1 MTETSVQPALEYLTF
16 ATANGALERGLAA
29 LRGGQTVFD
38 LSRLKSSDS
47 SGVAVLMAMLREARA
62 TGKPLSFLNL
72 PVSLKSLL
80 TLYGVDHLL
89 TDCADADAVVSSTT
103 TASPADLHHH

>member
-1 MTETSVQPALEYLTF
+1 MTETTAQPGLENLTF
-16 ATANGALERGLAA
+16 ATAAVALEHGLAA
-29 LRGGQTVFD
+29 IRGGQTQFD
-38 LSRLKSSDS
+38 LAFLKSSDS
-47 SGVAVLMAMLREARA
+47 SGVAVLMAMLREGRA

-89 TDCADADAVVSSTT
+89 TDCATSASAM
-103 TASPADLHHH
+103 ASPADLHHH

>member
-1 MTETSVQPALEYLTF
+1 MTETTVEPALEFLTF
-16 ATANGALERGLAA
+16 ATANRALERGLAA

-38 LSRLKSSDS
+38 LAGLKSSDS

-62 TGKPLSFLNL
+62 TNKPLSFLNL

-80 TLYGVDHLL
+80 SLYGVDHLL
-89 TDCADADAVVSSTT
+89 TDGAAAHPVDP
-103 TASPADLHHH
+103 ASPADLHHH

>member
-1 MTETSVQPALEYLTF
+1 MTENTVKPTLEYLTF
-16 ATANGALERGLAA
+16 ATANAALERGRAA
-29 LRGGQTVFD
+29 IRGGQTVFD

-62 TGKPLSFLNL
+62 SNKPLSFLNL

-89 TDCADADAVVSSTT
+89 NDCAES
-103 TASPADLHHH
+103 SPADLRHH

>member
-1 MTETSVQPALEYLTF
+1 MTEDTVQPTLEYLTF
-16 ATANGALERGLAA
+16 ATANAALGRGLAA
-29 LRGGQTVFD
+29 IRGGQTVFD
-38 LSRLKSSDS
+38 LARLKSSDS

-62 TGKPLSFLNL
+62 LGKPLSFLNL

-89 TDCADADAVVSSTT
+89 NDCA
-103 TASPADLHHH
+103 TASPADLRHH

>member
-62 TGKPLSFLNL
+62 TGTPLSFLNL

-89 TDCADADAVVSSTT
+89 TDCANAGAPGATSA
-103 TASPADLHHH
+103 ASPADLHHH

>member
-1 MTETSVQPALEYLTF
+1 MTENTAQPTLENLTF
-16 ATANGALERGLAA
+16 ATAAVALSHGLEAI
-29 LRGGQTVFD
+29 RGGQTAFD
-38 LSRLKSSDS
+38 LAFLKSSDS
-47 SGVAVLMAMLREARA
+47 SGVAVLMAMLREGRARG
-62 TGKPLSFLNL
+62 TPLSFLNL

-89 TDCADADAVVSSTT
+89 TDCAASASA

>member
-1 MTETSVQPALEYLTF
+1 MTENTVQPTLEYLTF
-16 ATANGALERGLAA
+16 ATAHAALGRGLAA
-29 LRGGQTVFD
+29 IRGGQTVFD

-62 TGKPLSFLNL
+62 TKQTLSFLNL

-89 TDCADADAVVSSTT
+89 NDAAA
-103 TASPADLHHH
+103 ASPADLHHH